1 MSCVCVIKSLLC
13 VCSCVVAILCV
24 YDDQIYGPGKKLLTR
39 ICQEDAKEE
48 KEEETNEHCFSNQ
61 SRKRIFPR

>member
-1 MSCVCVIKSLLC
+1 VCVFLC
-13 VCSCVVAILCV
+13 CCHTMCVRP
-24 YDDQIYGPGKKLLTR
+24 DDQIYGPGKKLLTR